1 MKIYEERQEEIMQA
15 WILAVMGKY
24 GYFGIFLLILLE
36 NVFPPIPSEVILT
49 FGGFMTTKTDMNVIG
64 VIGMATLG
72 SLIGA
77 VILYGIGRLLNEER
91 MIKIAMKY
99 KVLRIKPE
107 DIEKTMN
114 WYRKYEYKTVFFCR
128 MIPIVRSLISIP
140 AGIGKM
146 PLLPF
151 MFLTTLGSII
161 WNTVLVGAGAILG
174 EAWESILIYLDMY
187 SNIVYLMIA
196 IGGVILA
203 IYSMMTKGIKER

>member
-1 MKIYEERQEEIMQA
+1 MQA
-15 WILAVMGKY
+15 WIVEVMGKY
-24 GYFGIFLLILLE
+24 GYFGIFMLILLE
-36 NVFPPIPSEVILT
+36 NIFPPIPSEVILT
-49 FGGFMTTKTDMNVIG
+49 FGGFMTTKTSMGVVG

-72 SLIGA
+72 SVDGA
-77 VILYGIGRLLNEER
+77 VILYGIGSILNEER

-99 KVLRIKPE
+99 KILRIKPE

-151 MFLTTLGSII
+151 IVLTTIGSLI
-161 WNTVLVGAGAILG
+161 WNTILVCAGAVLG
-174 EAWESILIYLDMY
+174 EAWESILTYLDLY
-187 SNIVYLMIA
+187 SNFVFLAIS
-196 IGGVILA
+196 IGGGILA
-203 IYSMMTKGIKER
+203 LYSMKMKRKEG

>member
-49 FGGFMTTKTDMNVIG
+49 FGGFMTTKTEMKVIG

-91 MIKIAMKY
+91 MIKIAIKY
-99 KVLRIKPE
+99 KILRIKPE

-151 MFLTTLGSII
+151 MFLTTIGSII
-161 WNTVLVGAGAILG
+161 WNTVLVVAGAMLG
-174 EAWESILIYLDMY
+174 EAWESILTYLDMY
-187 SNIVYLMIA
+187 SNVVYLMIA
-196 IGGVILA
+196 IGGVLLA
-203 IYSMMTKGIKER
+203 ISSMRTKGIKE

>member
-1 MKIYEERQEEIMQA
+1 MQA
-15 WILAVMGKY
+15 WIVEVMGKY
-24 GYFGIFLLILLE
+24 GYFGIFMLILLE
-36 NVFPPIPSEVILT
+36 NIFPPIPSEVILT
-49 FGGFMTTKTDMNVIG
+49 FGGFMTTKTSMGAVG

-72 SLIGA
+72 SVAGA
-77 VILYGIGRLLNEER
+77 VILYGIGSILNEER

-99 KVLRIKPE
+99 KILRIKPE

-151 MFLTTLGSII
+151 IVLTTIGSLI
-161 WNTVLVGAGAILG
+161 WNTILVCAGAVLG
-174 EAWESILIYLDMY
+174 EAWESILTYLDLY
-187 SNIVYLMIA
+187 SNFVFLAIS
-196 IGGVILA
+196 IGGGILA
-203 IYSMMTKGIKER
+203 LYSMKMKRKEG

>member
-24 GYFGIFLLILLE
+24 GYFGVFLLILLE

-91 MIKIAMKY
+91 MIKIAIKY
-99 KVLRIKPE
+99 KILRIKPE

-151 MFLTTLGSII
+151 MFLTTISSSI
-161 WNTVLVGAGAILG
+161 WNTVLVVAGAMLG
-174 EAWESILIYLDMY
+174 EAWESILTYLDMY
-187 SNIVYLMIA
+187 SNVVYLMIA
-196 IGGVILA
+196 IGGVLLA
-203 IYSMMTKGIKER
+203 ISSMRTKGIKE

>member
-1 MKIYEERQEEIMQA
+1 MQA
-15 WILAVMGKY
+15 WIVEVMGKY
-24 GYFGIFLLILLE
+24 GYFGIFMLILLE
-36 NVFPPIPSEVILT
+36 NIFPPIPSEVILT
-49 FGGFMTTKTDMNVIG
+49 FGGFMTTKTSMGVVG

-72 SLIGA
+72 SVAGA
-77 VILYGIGRLLNEER
+77 VILYGIGSILNEER

-99 KVLRIKPE
+99 KILRIKPE

-151 MFLTTLGSII
+151 IVLTTIGSLI
-161 WNTVLVGAGAILG
+161 WNTILVCAGAVLG
-174 EAWESILIYLDMY
+174 EAWESILTYLDLY
-187 SNIVYLMIA
+187 SNFVFLAIS
-196 IGGVILA
+196 IGGGILA
-203 IYSMMTKGIKER
+203 LYSMKMKRKEG

>member
-1 MKIYEERQEEIMQA
+1 MQA
-15 WILAVMGKY
+15 WIVEVMGKY
-24 GYFGIFLLILLE
+24 GYFGSFMLILLE
-36 NVFPPIPSEVILT
+36 NIFPPIPSEVILT
-49 FGGFMTTKTDMNVIG
+49 FGGFMTTKTSMGVVG

-72 SLIGA
+72 SVAGA
-77 VILYGIGRLLNEER
+77 VILYGIGSILNEER

-99 KVLRIKPE
+99 KILRIKPE

-151 MFLTTLGSII
+151 IVLTTIGSLI
-161 WNTVLVGAGAILG
+161 WNTILVCAGAVLG
-174 EAWESILIYLDMY
+174 EAWESILTYLDLY
-187 SNIVYLMIA
+187 SNFVFLAIS
-196 IGGVILA
+196 IGGGILA
-203 IYSMMTKGIKER
+203 LYSMKMKRKEG